1 VTAFTFRGSPR
12 DAIVV
17 GSSERPSGARRNVAD
32 QHSDDVS
39 VVGQG
44 ARIEGTLNSTGSL
57 RIHGRLSGEIA
68 VDGDVSV
75 AAGSDVR
82 ADINARSISLAGR
95 VKGNLTAPGEVV
107 LPSQSRVEGDVRAQ
121 SVTVHGA
128 VDGDVVAEQS
138 VKLGREARV
147 EGDVTC
153 RTLAIEEGAFFVGR
167 SIMSDKAAG

>member
-1 VTAFTFRGSPR
+1 MA
-12 DAIVV
+12 
-17 GSSERPSGARRNVAD
+17 N
-32 QHSDDVS
+32 QQSDDVS

-44 ARIEGTLNSTGSL
+44 ARIEGTLSSTGSL
-57 RIHGRLSGEIA
+57 RIHGRLSGDIA

-82 ADINARSISLAGR
+82 ADINARSISLAGK

-121 SVTVHGA
+121 SVTVHGT
-128 VDGDVVAEQS
+128 VDGDLVAEQS

-147 EGDVTC
+147 QGDVTC

-167 SIMSDKAAG
+167 SIMSDGAAG

>member
-1 VTAFTFRGSPR
+1 M
-12 DAIVV
+12 
-17 GSSERPSGARRNVAD
+17 AD
-32 QHSDDVS
+32 QQRNDVS

-44 ARIEGTLNSTGSL
+44 ARIEGTLHSTGSL
-57 RIHGRLSGEIA
+57 RIHGHLTGEIA

-82 ADINARSISLAGR
+82 ADISARSISLAGR

-121 SVTVHGA
+121 SVTVHGR
-128 VDGDVVAEQS
+128 VDGDVVAEQG

-147 EGDVTC
+147 QGDLTC
-153 RTLAIEEGAFFVGR
+153 RTLAIEEGAFFAGR
-167 SIMSDKAAG
+167 STMSGQSPGQT

>member
-1 VTAFTFRGSPR
+1 M
-12 DAIVV
+12 
-17 GSSERPSGARRNVAD
+17 AD

-44 ARIEGTLNSTGSL
+44 ARIEGRMNSTGSL

-107 LPSQSRVEGDVRAQ
+107 LPSQSQVEGDVRAQ
-121 SVTVHGA
+121 SVTVHGT
-128 VDGDVVAEQS
+128 VQGDVVAEQGI
-138 VKLGREARV
+138 KLGREARV
-147 EGDVTC
+147 QGDVTC
-153 RTLAIEEGAFFVGR
+153 RSLAIEEGAFFAGR
-167 SIMSDKAAG
+167 SNMSGRPTGQT

>member
-1 VTAFTFRGSPR
+1 MA
-12 DAIVV
+12 
-17 GSSERPSGARRNVAD
+17 N
-32 QHSDDVS
+32 QQSDDVS

-57 RIHGRLSGEIA
+57 RIHGRLSGDIA

-75 AAGSDVR
+75 VAGSDVR
-82 ADINARSISLAGR
+82 ADINARSISLAGK

-121 SVTVHGA
+121 SVTVHGT
-128 VDGDVVAEQS
+128 VDGDLVAEQS

-147 EGDVTC
+147 QGDVTC

>member
-1 VTAFTFRGSPR
+1 MA
-12 DAIVV
+12 
-17 GSSERPSGARRNVAD
+17 N
-32 QHSDDVS
+32 QQSDDVS
-39 VVGQG
+39 VVGRG

-57 RIHGRLSGEIA
+57 RIHGHLTGEIK
-68 VDGDVSV
+68 VGGDVSV
-75 AAGSDVR
+75 ASGSDVQ

-95 VKGNLTAPGEVV
+95 IKGNLTAPGEVV

-121 SVTVHGA
+121 SVTVHGT

-147 EGDVTC
+147 AGDVTC

-167 SIMSDKAAG
+167 SIMSERATG